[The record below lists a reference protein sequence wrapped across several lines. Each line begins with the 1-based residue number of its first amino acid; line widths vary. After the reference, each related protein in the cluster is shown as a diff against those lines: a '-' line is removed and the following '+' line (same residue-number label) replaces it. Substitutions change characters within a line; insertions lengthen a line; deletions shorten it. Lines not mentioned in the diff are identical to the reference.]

1 MTTEKKENK
10 KAEKKEVLQK
20 KEDFLNWKLLEVQKT
35 VDVSKSG
42 VANYKAFEYSNLIPA
57 LLKITNELNILIKPR
72 FKMEFPEGKVALT
85 CVVQIV
91 NLDVVMTRETSEGKQ
106 SMYES
111 EMYGDYTVVGDL
123 SRNPKIECGQLYTY
137 AYKNALLKIFNISE
151 GEPAQSDIDSVAI
164 NKMKNSGGLNIND
177 NAIPNL

>member
-10 KAEKKEVLQK
+10 KAEKKEVLQDNSK
-20 KEDFLNWKLLEVQKT
+20 FLNYKMLEVQKT
-35 VDVSKSG
+35 LIVEKSK
-42 VANYKAFEYSNLIPA
+42 VANYKAFEYSSLIPSILA
-57 LLKITNELNILIKPR
+57 ITNPLNLLIKPK
-72 FKMEFPEGKVALT
+72 FKMEFPDGRVILT

-91 NLDVVMTRETSEGKQ
+91 NLDILMTRDTPEGKQ
-106 SMYES
+106 TMYES
-111 EMYGDYTVVGDL
+111 ELHGDYTVVGDL

-151 GEPAQSDIDSVAI
+151 GESDPDTIA
-164 NKMKNSGGLNIND
+164 MKSMKSSGGLNIND

>member
-20 KEDFLNWKLLEVQKT
+20 KEDFLNWKLLEVQKQVT
-35 VDVSKSG
+35 VNKSK
-42 VANYKAFEYSNLIPA
+42 VANYSAFEYSNLVPS
-57 LLKITNELNILIKPR
+57 LMKFTNQLNLLIKPR

-164 NKMKNSGGLNIND
+164 NKMKNSSGLNIND